1 MELRVDGIVGRWNCW
16 LMELRVDGITD
27 RWNYGSIESHVANSP
42 FFQVLFLTVG
52 LALFASAIPEII
64 ELLGQRSKYGGAFKN
79 ERG

>member
-1 MELRVDGIVGRWNCW
+1 MA
-16 LMELRVDGITD
+16 D
-27 RWNYGSIESHVANSP
+27 RIAKTLP
-42 FFQVLFLTVG
+42 FQVLFLTVG

>member
-1 MELRVDGIVGRWNCW
+1 MVTMSTVGYGDIYCMTTLGRAFQAR
-16 LMELRVDGITD
+16 LADRIT
-27 RWNYGSIESHVANSP
+27 GHSHVS